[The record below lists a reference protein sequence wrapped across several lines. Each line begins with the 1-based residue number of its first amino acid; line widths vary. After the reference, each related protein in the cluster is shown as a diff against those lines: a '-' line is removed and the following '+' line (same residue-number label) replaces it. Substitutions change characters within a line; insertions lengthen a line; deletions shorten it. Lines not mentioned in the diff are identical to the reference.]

1 VYLQNPPTPPFSGLL
16 TVGIDCVRMEGNN
29 LPQAVAACALV
40 NVSTDE
46 KKSYFVV
53 GTAVEASELDEPKEG
68 YVQVYEVGE
77 VGGRL
82 RVDRVVEIKVPGS
95 VFCVD
100 ECDGKLV
107 CGIGS
112 TVRSPPFSL
121 VVLWG
126 LTVGP
131 GIRPDPRQSL

>member
-1 VYLQNPPTPPFSGLL
+1 
-16 TVGIDCVRMEGNN
+16 MEGNN

-40 NVSTDE
+40 NVSTDD
-46 KKSYFVV
+46 KKTYFVV

-112 TVRSPPFSL
+112 TVNPKRTPLFC
-121 VVLWG
+121 VLFFRG
-126 LTVGP
+126 Y
-131 GIRPDPRQSL
+131 

>member
-1 VYLQNPPTPPFSGLL
+1 M
-16 TVGIDCVRMEGNN
+16 RMQTNN
-29 LPQAVAACALV
+29 FPQAVAACSLV
-40 NVSTDE
+40 NASTDE
-46 KKSYFVV
+46 RKTYFVV

-68 YVQVYEVGE
+68 FVQVYEVGE

-112 TVRSPPFSL
+112 TVPLTSIAL
-121 VVLWG
+121 CIGG
-126 LTVGP
+126 L
-131 GIRPDPRQSL
+131 D